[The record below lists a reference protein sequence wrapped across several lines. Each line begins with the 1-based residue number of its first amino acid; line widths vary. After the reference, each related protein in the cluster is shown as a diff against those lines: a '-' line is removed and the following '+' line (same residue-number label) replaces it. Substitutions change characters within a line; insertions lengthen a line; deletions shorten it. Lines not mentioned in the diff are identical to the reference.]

1 MKIRSLE
8 ISNWGPFS
16 GNHHIDLSVSESA
29 PVVVI
34 HGENGR
40 GKTSIMRAIFWCLY
54 GVVRDS
60 YGLVIPV
67 EKLVNRESTI
77 ESGTASF
84 SVKML
89 VDFEES
95 VLEVLRE
102 GVARHHP
109 EGNIVEST
117 ELTVRPAGGVPL
129 SESKATETIN
139 LMLEE
144 AIADFYLFD
153 GEKLSSV
160 EKKLSKIDSESQ
172 QFVQKSVERALG
184 LSFMDRLI
192 TDLESIRA
200 DFSDILSNHEK
211 LATETQ
217 RLISKQSELTEGIGK
232 AQQDVKDL
240 EEMRSD
246 IEGNLAE
253 INQSLQEFD
262 QVREHVVRRQM
273 LTQQGEGLE
282 QKLSDLKLKL
292 RHEAEQNWHW
302 PLLKLLSELE
312 ARRTQDSH
320 EQKAKIMRLSEL
332 ESEIRLI
339 ENALSKHECSMCGA
353 GVDHATEQKFKDQL
367 EKLRRELDS
376 KSSDSGPQVP
386 DLAILNSF
394 EKRQAR
400 VPLLE
405 EHLAQVGEVEV
416 ELAGIRSEIA
426 ELNSRIG
433 TGGTPDILK
442 LEAERDRCVVRIDQA
457 AKLIVKGGES
467 ISQLRT
473 QLHAVQQKLKDS
485 PELNPVERMKL
496 SMIDGL
502 REILGESYED
512 FREAMR
518 AQVEE
523 ASSRILQELSSEREY
538 KGVAISPKYQVAMVD
553 GENRTVPIPSS
564 GYSQILA
571 LSFIG
576 GLAAVAGSANSVVM
590 DTPWGRVDRGNRRL
604 IMNWIKSRKNQTI
617 IFVQSGEL
625 TISEAREQFGTRLGK
640 QFNLERVSV
649 NSSRVGEV

>member
-8 ISNWGPFS
+8 IRNWGPFS
-16 GNHHIDLSVSESA
+16 GDHHIDLSVSESA

-60 YGLVIPV
+60 YGLAIPI
-67 EKLVNRESTI
+67 EKLVNRESTL
-77 ESGTASF
+77 ESATAGF
-84 SVKML
+84 NVKLLVEFEDSV
-89 VDFEES
+89 F
-95 VLEVLRE
+95 EVLRE

-117 ELTVRPAGGVPL
+117 EFTVRTAGGIPL

-160 EKKLSKIDSESQ
+160 EKKLSKIDTESQ

-192 TDLESIRA
+192 TDLESIRG
-200 DFSDILSNHEK
+200 DFSDILNSHEK

-217 RLISKQSELTEGIGK
+217 KLISKQTELTESIAK

-240 EEMRSD
+240 EEMRTD

-262 QVREHVVRRQM
+262 QVREQVVRRQM
-273 LTQQGEGLE
+273 LVNQSEGLG
-282 QKLSDLKLKL
+282 QKLADLKLKVKQ
-292 RHEAEQNWHW
+292 EAEQNWHW
-302 PLLKLLSELE
+302 PLTKMISDLESRRAQASEE
-312 ARRTQDSH
+312 RKAESRR
-320 EQKAKIMRLSEL
+320 RSEL

-339 ENALSKHECSMCGA
+339 ESALSKHRCSMCGA
-353 GVDHATEQKFKDQL
+353 GVDHVTEQNLRDQL
-367 EKLRRELDS
+367 EKLRSELVSQSIDPA
-376 KSSDSGPQVP
+376 PQIP
-386 DLAILNSF
+386 DLAILNNF

-405 EHLAQVGEVEV
+405 EHLAQVGQVEV
-416 ELAGIRSEIA
+416 DLAGIRSEIA

-433 TGGTPDILK
+433 AGSTPDILK
-442 LEAERDRCVVRIDQA
+442 LESERDRCVVRIDQA
-457 AKLIVKGGES
+457 SKLIEKGGES
-467 ISQLRT
+467 ISQLRS
-473 QLHAVQQKLKDS
+473 QLQAVQQKLKDS
-485 PELNPVERMKL
+485 PELNPLERMKL

-502 REILGESYED
+502 REIIRESYDD

-523 ASSRILQELSSEREY
+523 AASRILQELSSEREY
-538 KGVAISPKYQVAMVD
+538 KGVSISPKYQVAMLD
-553 GENRTVPIPSS
+553 GENRSVPIPSS

-576 GLAAVAGSANSVVM
+576 GLADVAGSANSVVM
-590 DTPWGRVDRGNRRL
+590 DTPWGRVDRGNRKL

-649 NSSRVGEV
+649 NSSRIGEV